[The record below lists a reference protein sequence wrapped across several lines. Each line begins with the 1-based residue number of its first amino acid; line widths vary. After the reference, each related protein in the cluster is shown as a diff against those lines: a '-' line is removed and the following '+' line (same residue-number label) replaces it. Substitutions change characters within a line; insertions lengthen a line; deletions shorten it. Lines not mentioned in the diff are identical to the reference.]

1 MAFLANRSSKNCNQ
15 NDSTF
20 FTQTSVQSLLLL
32 AGVVLFLPPQF
43 AGLLVRKGGI
53 RYNIWGGGEVSLPPA
68 VTAAAYPV

>member
-1 MAFLANRSSKNCNQ
+1 MIQLRHSDLSP
-15 NDSTF
+15 
-20 FTQTSVQSLLLL
+20 VQL
-32 AGVVLFLPPQF
+32 AGVVLFLPPPQF